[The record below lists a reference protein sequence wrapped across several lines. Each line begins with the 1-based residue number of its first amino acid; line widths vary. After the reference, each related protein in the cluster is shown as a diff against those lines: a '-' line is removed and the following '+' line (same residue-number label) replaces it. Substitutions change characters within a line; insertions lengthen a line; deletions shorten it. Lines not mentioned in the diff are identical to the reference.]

1 MLLGILK
8 SKLAGKINVQI
19 IGVFVKMTR
28 YFVNAI
34 LNILNI

>member
-8 SKLAGKINVQI
+8 SELAVKINVQI
-19 IGVFVKMTR
+19 IGVFVKMIR